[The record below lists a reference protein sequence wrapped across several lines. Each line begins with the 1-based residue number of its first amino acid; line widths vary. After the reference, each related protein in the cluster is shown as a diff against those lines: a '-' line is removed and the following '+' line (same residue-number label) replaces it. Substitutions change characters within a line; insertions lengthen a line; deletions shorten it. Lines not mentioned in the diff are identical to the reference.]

1 MVKNF
6 FEYVK
11 ELIPEK
17 GSVFFTHQNHR
28 IYNAIS
34 LYQLADLLCGQK
46 IDFAE
51 DVIAYSWN
59 VPRYL
64 NYGHEMMGLMFW
76 FLHGKDYSEPEE
88 AWIHFSKN
96 AFIGAICIVATRNG
110 ITFDDPEFENARQAW
125 ARKLEHKETEEDK
138 KYTDLNEANFTE
150 DWYYYILNP
159 EKKRPVEKFKVDE
172 NGNKRELTREEREEL
187 GLWSHRYED
196 SSNDTQVEVIKAY

>member
-17 GSVFFTHQNHR
+17 GEIFFTEQNHR

-34 LYQLADLLCGQK
+34 LYQLADLLCGKK
-46 IDFAE
+46 INFAE
-51 DVIAYSWN
+51 DVTAYSWK
-59 VPRYL
+59 VLKLL

-76 FLHGKDYSEPEE
+76 FSHGEGLEEPEE

-96 AFIGAICIVATRNG
+96 AFIGAICIVATRND
-110 ITFDDPEFENARQAW
+110 ITFDNSEFENARQAW
-125 ARKLEHKETEEDK
+125 ARKIENQETEEDK

-150 DWYYYILNP
+150 SWYYSTVWQKEHEKRVIEAKLSSDP
-159 EKKRPVEKFKVDE
+159 EAISELFSI
-172 NGNKRELTREEREEL
+172 REFIKNHPETYT
-187 GLWSHRYED
+187 H
-196 SSNDTQVEVIKAY
+196 VEVIKAY